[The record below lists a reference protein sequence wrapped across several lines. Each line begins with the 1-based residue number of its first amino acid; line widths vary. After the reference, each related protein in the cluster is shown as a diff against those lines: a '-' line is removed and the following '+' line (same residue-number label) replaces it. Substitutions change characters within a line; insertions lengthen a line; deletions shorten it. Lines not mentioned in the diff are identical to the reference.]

1 MRCIS
6 YSSVVY
12 LFLRLN
18 RKLHSS
24 VDFRCFIRV
33 FILLGVQKKELSVI
47 GEGCELGDKVTV
59 KQCSIGKGCQIGAKS
74 KLNNCV
80 LMDYTIIGER

>member
-1 MRCIS
+1 M
-6 YSSVVY
+6 
-12 LFLRLN
+12 
-18 RKLHSS
+18 
-24 VDFRCFIRV
+24 
-33 FILLGVQKKELSVI
+33 I

-80 LMDYTIIGER
+80 LMDYTIIGERYDKRREYSDLTALQFSLRLDDSVSLC